1 MNTFQPTGR
10 GLSSSSSGHPDP
22 GAQTPVLP
30 NAQRGGSLGRSRLRA
45 PASLRQ
51 AARAA
56 IAMHAVS
63 PTVVAMDRPNVR
75 GAVKM
80 TGIAK
85 QFGTTSVLRGI
96 ELDIRAGEFIT
107 ILGPSGCGK
116 STLLRIIAGL
126 EPQSAGTVAIDG
138 VSMDGLAPDRRDI
151 AMVFQSYALYPH
163 LTVAE
168 NIAVPLRMRRLTRL
182 QRLPGAR
189 ALPAV
194 RRIGASIA
202 EAVQSVAATLRLESL
217 LGRKPAQLSGGQKQ
231 RVALARAMVRQP
243 KAFLM
248 DEPLSN
254 LDAELRVHMRA
265 EIAQLHRQL
274 GATFIYVTHDQA
286 EAMTMSDRVAV
297 ILEGELRQI
306 ASPGELYRD
315 PDDLRVAQFVGT
327 PRINVLPATATATG
341 IDVLGRP
348 IARPSGLAAGTTLQA
363 AVRPERLALAGT
375 GVPGRVVYRENLG
388 SDLFLHVA
396 VDGVPTP
403 VIVRCDSSVLETT
416 EIGASVA
423 LAIPSDAL
431 LLFDVDGRR
440 LRP

>member
-1 MNTFQPTGR
+1 MQ
-10 GLSSSSSGHPDP
+10 
-22 GAQTPVLP
+22 
-30 NAQRGGSLGRSRLRA
+30 
-45 PASLRQ
+45 
-51 AARAA
+51 
-56 IAMHAVS
+56 AVS
-63 PTVVAMDRPNVR
+63 PRVVGMNRPNPR

-85 QFGTTSVLRGI
+85 QFGATSVLRGI
-96 ELDIRAGEFIT
+96 DLDIRAGEFIT

-126 EPQSAGTVAIDG
+126 EPQSAGSVTIDG
-138 VSMDGLAPDRRDI
+138 VSMDGLPPDRRDI

-194 RRIGASIA
+194 RRIGASIGD
-202 EAVQSVAATLRLESL
+202 AVQAVAATLRLESL

-327 PRINVLPATATATG
+327 PRINVLPAVATAAG
-341 IDVLGRP
+341 IDVLGLP
-348 IARPSGLAAGTTLQA
+348 IARQSGLPVGRTLQA
-363 AVRPERLALAGT
+363 AVRPERLAVAGA
-375 GVPGRVVYRENLG
+375 GVPGRVAYRENLG

-396 VDGVPTP
+396 VDGASAP
-403 VIVRCDSSVLETT
+403 VIVRCDSSALDAT
-416 EIGASVA
+416 EIGTSLG
-423 LAIPSDAL
+423 LAIPPDAL
-431 LLFDVDGRR
+431 LLFDLDGRR

>member
-1 MNTFQPTGR
+1 MQ
-10 GLSSSSSGHPDP
+10 
-22 GAQTPVLP
+22 
-30 NAQRGGSLGRSRLRA
+30 
-45 PASLRQ
+45 
-51 AARAA
+51 
-56 IAMHAVS
+56 AVS
-63 PTVVAMDRPNVR
+63 PKVVGMNRPNPR
-75 GAVKM
+75 GAVTM
-80 TGIAK
+80 AGIAK
-85 QFGTTSVLRGI
+85 QFGATSVLRGI
-96 ELDIRAGEFIT
+96 DLDIRAGEFIT

-126 EPQSAGTVAIDG
+126 EPQSAGTVTIDG
-138 VSMDGLAPDRRDI
+138 MSMDGLPPDRRDI

-168 NIAVPLRMRRLTRL
+168 NIAVPLRMRRLSRL

-194 RRIGASIA
+194 RRIAASIG
-202 EAVQSVAATLRLESL
+202 EAVQSVAATLRLQSL
-217 LGRKPAQLSGGQKQ
+217 LARKPAQLSGGQKQ

-327 PRINVLPATATATG
+327 PRINVLPAVATAAG
-341 IDVLGRP
+341 IDLLGLT
-348 IARPSGLAAGTTLQA
+348 IARQSGLPVGTKLQA
-363 AVRPERLALAGT
+363 AVRPERLAVAGA

-396 VDGVPTP
+396 VDGVSAP
-403 VIVRCDSSVLETT
+403 VIVRCDSSALDAT
-416 EIGASVA
+416 EIGTSLG
-423 LAIPSDAL
+423 LAIPPDAL
-431 LLFDVDGRR
+431 LLFDLDGRR

>member
-1 MNTFQPTGR
+1 MQ
-10 GLSSSSSGHPDP
+10 
-22 GAQTPVLP
+22 
-30 NAQRGGSLGRSRLRA
+30 
-45 PASLRQ
+45 
-51 AARAA
+51 
-56 IAMHAVS
+56 AVS
-63 PTVVAMDRPNVR
+63 PKVVGMNRPNPR
-75 GAVKM
+75 GAVTM
-80 TGIAK
+80 AGIAK
-85 QFGTTSVLRGI
+85 QFGATSVLRGI
-96 ELDIRAGEFIT
+96 DLDIRAGEFIT

-126 EPQSAGTVAIDG
+126 EPQSAGTVTIDG
-138 VSMDGLAPDRRDI
+138 MSMDGLPPDRRDI

-168 NIAVPLRMRRLTRL
+168 NIAVPLRMRRLSRL

-194 RRIGASIA
+194 RRIAASIG
-202 EAVQSVAATLRLESL
+202 EAVQSVAATLRLQSL
-217 LGRKPAQLSGGQKQ
+217 LARKPAQLSGGQKQ

-327 PRINVLPATATATG
+327 PRINVLPAVATAAG
-341 IDVLGRP
+341 IDVLGLT
-348 IARPSGLAAGTTLQA
+348 IARQSGLPVGTKLQA
-363 AVRPERLALAGT
+363 AVRPERLAVAGA

-396 VDGVPTP
+396 VDGVSAP
-403 VIVRCDSSVLETT
+403 VIVRCDSSALDAT
-416 EIGASVA
+416 EIGTSLG
-423 LAIPSDAL
+423 LAIPPDAL
-431 LLFDVDGRR
+431 LLFDLDGRR

>member
-1 MNTFQPTGR
+1 MQ
-10 GLSSSSSGHPDP
+10 
-22 GAQTPVLP
+22 
-30 NAQRGGSLGRSRLRA
+30 
-45 PASLRQ
+45 
-51 AARAA
+51 
-56 IAMHAVS
+56 AVS
-63 PTVVAMDRPNVR
+63 PRVVGMNRPNPR
-75 GAVKM
+75 GAVTM
-80 TGIAK
+80 AGIAK
-85 QFGTTSVLRGI
+85 QFGATSVLRGI
-96 ELDIRAGEFIT
+96 DLDIRAGEFIT

-126 EPQSAGTVAIDG
+126 EPQSAGTVTIDG
-138 VSMDGLAPDRRDI
+138 VSMDGLPPDRRDI

-194 RRIGASIA
+194 RRIGASIGD
-202 EAVQSVAATLRLESL
+202 AVQAVAATLRLESL

-297 ILEGELRQI
+297 ILEGALRQI

-327 PRINVLPATATATG
+327 PRINVLPAVATSTG
-341 IDVLGRP
+341 IDVLGLPVTRQ
-348 IARPSGLAAGTTLQA
+348 SGLSTGTKLQA
-363 AVRPERLALAGT
+363 AIRPERLAVTIDKAAL
-375 GVPGRVVYRENLG
+375 PGQVVYRENLG

-396 VDGVPTP
+396 LDGAPAP
-403 VIVRCDSSVLETT
+403 VIVRCDSSALDST
-416 EIGASVA
+416 EIGAA
-423 LAIPSDAL
+423 LRVAIPAEAL
-431 LLFDVDGRR
+431 LLFDLEGRR
-440 LRP
+440 VRHHG

>member
-1 MNTFQPTGR
+1 MQ
-10 GLSSSSSGHPDP
+10 
-22 GAQTPVLP
+22 V
-30 NAQRGGSLGRSRLRA
+30 
-45 PASLRQ
+45 
-51 AARAA
+51 
-56 IAMHAVS
+56 VS
-63 PTVVAMDRPNVR
+63 PSVVGMNRPNPR
-75 GAVKM
+75 GAVRLA
-80 TGIAK
+80 GIAK
-85 QFGTTSVLRGI
+85 QFGATSVLRDI
-96 ELDIRAGEFIT
+96 DLDIRAGEFIT

-138 VSMDGLAPDRRDI
+138 VSMDGLPPDRRDI

-194 RRIGASIA
+194 RRVAASIS
-202 EAVQSVAATLRLESL
+202 EAVQAVAATLRLESL

-306 ASPGELYRD
+306 ASPSELYRD
-315 PDDLRVAQFVGT
+315 PDDLRVAHFVGT
-327 PRINVLPATATATG
+327 PRINVLPAVATAAG
-341 IDVLGRP
+341 IDVLGLP
-348 IARPSGLAAGTTLQA
+348 IARQSGLPVGTKLQA
-363 AVRPERLALAGT
+363 AVRPERLAVAGA
-375 GVPGRVVYRENLG
+375 GMQGRVIYRENLG
-388 SDLFLHVA
+388 SDLFLHVT
-396 VDGVPTP
+396 VDGASTP
-403 VIVRCDSSVLETT
+403 AIVRCDSSALDAT
-416 EIGASVA
+416 EIGTSLG
-423 LAIPSDAL
+423 LAIPPDAL
-431 LLFDVDGRR
+431 LLFDLDGRR

>member
-1 MNTFQPTGR
+1 MQAVNPKVMGIER
-10 GLSSSSSGHPDP
+10 P
-22 GAQTPVLP
+22 
-30 NAQRGGSLGRSRLRA
+30 A
-45 PASLRQ
+45 P
-51 AARAA
+51 
-56 IAMHAVS
+56 
-63 PTVVAMDRPNVR
+63 R
-75 GAVKM
+75 GAVSLAD
-80 TGIAK
+80 IAK
-85 QFGTTSVLRGI
+85 QFGATSVLRGI
-96 ELDIRAGEFIT
+96 DLDIQAGEFIT

-126 EPQSAGTVAIDG
+126 EPQSAGTVSIDG
-138 VSMDGLAPDRRDI
+138 ASMDGLPPDRRDI

-168 NIAVPLRMRRLTRL
+168 NIAVPLRMRRMTRL
-182 QRLPGAR
+182 QRLPGAGV
-189 ALPAV
+189 LPQA
-194 RRIGASIA
+194 RRIGAAIG
-202 EAVQSVAATLRLESL
+202 EAVRSVAATLRLESL
-217 LGRKPAQLSGGQKQ
+217 LDRKPAQLSGGQKQ

-327 PRINVLPATATATG
+327 PRINVLPAAATAAG
-341 IDVLGRP
+341 IDVLGLAL
-348 IARPSGLAAGTTLQA
+348 ARPSGLPVGTTLQA
-363 AVRPERLALAGT
+363 AIRPERLSITNDTSGL
-375 GVPGRVVYRENLG
+375 PGQVVYRENLG

-396 VDGVPTP
+396 IEGASAPT
-403 VIVRCDSSVLETT
+403 IVRCDASALDSTA
-416 EIGASVA
+416 IGAAVRVA
-423 LAIPSDAL
+423 MAAEHL
-431 LLFDVDGRR
+431 LLFDLEGRR
-440 LRP
+440 IGRHG

>member
-1 MNTFQPTGR
+1 M
-10 GLSSSSSGHPDP
+10 
-22 GAQTPVLP
+22 QT
-30 NAQRGGSLGRSRLRA
+30 
-45 PASLRQ
+45 
-51 AARAA
+51 
-56 IAMHAVS
+56 VS
-63 PTVVAMDRPNVR
+63 PSVVGMTRPNPR
-75 GAVKM
+75 GAVRLA
-80 TGIAK
+80 GIAK
-85 QFGTTSVLRGI
+85 QFGATSVLRDI
-96 ELDIRAGEFIT
+96 DLDIRAGEFIT

-126 EPQSAGTVAIDG
+126 EPQSAGTVTIDG
-138 VSMDGLAPDRRDI
+138 VSMDGLPPDRRDI

-194 RRIGASIA
+194 HRIGASIGD
-202 EAVQSVAATLRLESL
+202 AVQAVAATLRLESL

-297 ILEGELRQI
+297 ILEGALRQI

-327 PRINVLPATATATG
+327 PRINVLPAVATAAG
-341 IDVLGRP
+341 IDVLGTP
-348 IARPSGLAAGTTLQA
+348 IARHSGLPAGTRLQA
-363 AVRPERLALAGT
+363 AVRPERLTVTADMAGR
-375 GVPGRVVYRENLG
+375 PGQVVYRENLG

-396 VDGVPTP
+396 LDGAPAP
-403 VIVRCDSSVLETT
+403 AIVRCDSSALEST
-416 EIGASVA
+416 EIGTALRVA
-423 LAIPSDAL
+423 VPAEAV
-431 LLFDVDGRR
+431 LLFDLEGRR
-440 LRP
+440 IRHHG

>member
-1 MNTFQPTGR
+1 MQ
-10 GLSSSSSGHPDP
+10 
-22 GAQTPVLP
+22 
-30 NAQRGGSLGRSRLRA
+30 
-45 PASLRQ
+45 
-51 AARAA
+51 
-56 IAMHAVS
+56 AVS
-63 PTVVAMDRPNVR
+63 PSAVGMERPEPR
-75 GAVKM
+75 GAVRM

-85 QFGTTSVLRGI
+85 QFGATSVLRGI
-96 ELDIRAGEFIT
+96 DLDIRAGEFIT

-138 VSMDGLAPDRRDI
+138 VSMDGLPPDRRDI

-189 ALPAV
+189 TLPAV
-194 RRIGASIA
+194 RRIGSSIG
-202 EAVQSVAATLRLESL
+202 EAVQAVAATLRLESL

-327 PRINVLPATATATG
+327 PRINVLPAVATAAG
-341 IDVLGRP
+341 IDVLGLP
-348 IARPSGLAAGTTLQA
+348 IARQSGLPVGMKLQA
-363 AVRPERLALAGT
+363 AVRPERLAVAGP

-396 VDGVPTP
+396 VDGASTA
-403 VIVRCDSSVLETT
+403 VIVRCDSSALDVT
-416 EIGASVA
+416 EIGTSLR
-423 LAIPSDAL
+423 LAIPPDAL
-431 LLFDVDGRR
+431 LLFDLDGRR

>member
-1 MNTFQPTGR
+1 
-10 GLSSSSSGHPDP
+10 
-22 GAQTPVLP
+22 
-30 NAQRGGSLGRSRLRA
+30 
-45 PASLRQ
+45 
-51 AARAA
+51 
-56 IAMHAVS
+56 MHAVS
-63 PTVVAMDRPNVR
+63 PETVGITRPAPR
-75 GAVKM
+75 GAVKLS
-80 TGIAK
+80 GIAK
-85 QFGTTSVLRGI
+85 QFGATSVLRDI

-126 EPQSAGTVAIDG
+126 EPQTAGTVTIDG
-138 VSMDGLAPDRRDI
+138 AAMDGLAPDRRDI

-168 NIAVPLRMRRLTRL
+168 NIAVPLRMRRLSRL

-194 RRIGASIA
+194 RRIGRSIGD
-202 EAVQSVAATLRLESL
+202 AVQAVAATLRLESL
-217 LGRKPAQLSGGQKQ
+217 LNRKPAQLSGGQKQ

-297 ILEGELRQI
+297 ILEGQLRQI

-315 PDDLRVAQFVGT
+315 PDDLRVARFVGT
-327 PRINVLPATATATG
+327 PRINVLPATATEG
-341 IDVLGRP
+341 GLDVLGLKF
-348 IARPSGLAAGTTLQA
+348 AQPSGRAAGTKLQA
-363 AVRPERLALAGT
+363 AIRPERLAITRDGT
-375 GVPGRVVYRENLG
+375 GLSGRVVYRENLG

-396 VDGVPTP
+396 IDGAAAP
-403 VIVRCDSSVLETT
+403 VIVRCDSSALESTGIGTVL
-416 EIGASVA
+416 GVG
-423 LAIPSDAL
+423 IPAESP
-431 LLFDVDGRR
+431 LLFDLEGRR
-440 LRP
+440 VGRRG

>member
-1 MNTFQPTGR
+1 
-10 GLSSSSSGHPDP
+10 
-22 GAQTPVLP
+22 
-30 NAQRGGSLGRSRLRA
+30 
-45 PASLRQ
+45 
-51 AARAA
+51 
-56 IAMHAVS
+56 MHAVS
-63 PTVVAMDRPNVR
+63 TSAVGLQRPAPR
-75 GAVKM
+75 GAVRLA
-80 TGIAK
+80 GIAK

-96 ELDIRAGEFIT
+96 DLDIRAGEFIT

-126 EPQSAGTVAIDG
+126 ELQSTGTVAIDG
-138 VSMDGLAPDRRDI
+138 AAMDGLPPDRRDI

-182 QRLPGAR
+182 QRLPGA
-189 ALPAV
+189 ALLPGP
-194 RRIGASIA
+194 RRIGTSIA
-202 EAVQSVAATLRLESL
+202 EAVRAVAATLRLESL
-217 LGRKPAQLSGGQKQ
+217 LHRKPAQLSGGQKQ

-243 KAFLM
+243 RAFLM

-327 PRINVLPATATATG
+327 PRINVLPATATDTG
-341 IDVLGRP
+341 IDLMGLAV
-348 IARPSGLAAGTTLQA
+348 ARPSGLPSGTRLQA
-363 AVRPERLALAGT
+363 AIRPERLAVAVAG
-375 GVPGRVVYRENLG
+375 GLPGRVVYRENLG

-396 VDGVPTP
+396 VGGLPAP
-403 VIVRCDSSVLETT
+403 LIVRCDSAALETT
-416 EIGASVA
+416 DIGTSLA
-423 LAIPSDAL
+423 LAVPPEAM
-431 LLFDVDGRR
+431 LLFDLAGRR
-440 LRP
+440 IRP

>member
-1 MNTFQPTGR
+1 
-10 GLSSSSSGHPDP
+10 
-22 GAQTPVLP
+22 
-30 NAQRGGSLGRSRLRA
+30 
-45 PASLRQ
+45 
-51 AARAA
+51 
-56 IAMHAVS
+56 MHAVS
-63 PTVVAMDRPNVR
+63 PEILGTQRPAAR
-75 GAVKM
+75 GAVKLA
-80 TGIAK
+80 GIAK
-85 QFGTTSVLRGI
+85 QFGATSVLRGI
-96 ELDIRAGEFIT
+96 DLDIRAGEFIT

-126 EPQSAGTVAIDG
+126 EPQSAGSVAIDG
-138 VSMDGLAPDRRDI
+138 VSMDGLAPNRRDI

-194 RRIGASIA
+194 RHIGASIG
-202 EAVQSVAATLRLESL
+202 EAVQAVAAILRLESL
-217 LGRKPAQLSGGQKQ
+217 LNRKPAQLSGGQKQ

-327 PRINVLPATATATG
+327 PRINVLPAVATAGG
-341 IDVLGRP
+341 IDVLGVP
-348 IARPSGLAAGTTLQA
+348 IACPSGSTPGTRLQA
-363 AVRPERLALAGT
+363 AIRPERLSIAGN
-375 GVPGRVVYRENLG
+375 GPGLSGQVVYRENLG
-388 SDLFLHVA
+388 SDLFLHMA
-396 VDGVPTP
+396 VDGVAAP
-403 VIVRCDSSVLETT
+403 VIVRCDSSALDSTDIGTT
-416 EIGASVA
+416 LRVA
-423 LAIPSDAL
+423 LPAESL
-431 LLFDVDGRR
+431 LLFDLEGRR
-440 LRP
+440 IGRRG

>member
-1 MNTFQPTGR
+1 MLVVSP
-10 GLSSSSSGHPDP
+10 
-22 GAQTPVLP
+22 
-30 NAQRGGSLGRSRLRA
+30 
-45 PASLRQ
+45 
-51 AARAA
+51 RAA
-56 IAMHAVS
+56 GLE
-63 PTVVAMDRPNVR
+63 PTARS
-75 GAVKM
+75 GSITLA
-80 TGIAK
+80 GIAK
-85 QFGTTSVLRGI
+85 QFGATSVLRGI
-96 ELDIRAGEFIT
+96 DLDIRAGEFIT

-126 EPQSAGTVAIDG
+126 ETQTSGSVSIDG
-138 VSMDGLAPDRRDI
+138 HAVDGLAPDRRDI

-189 ALPAV
+189 ILPGV
-194 RRIGASIA
+194 GRIRTSIA
-202 EAVQSVAATLRLESL
+202 EAVQAVAAILRLESL
-217 LGRKPAQLSGGQKQ
+217 LQRKPAQLSGGQKQ

-274 GATFIYVTHDQA
+274 GATFVYVTHDQV

-297 ILEGELRQI
+297 ILGGALRQI
-306 ASPGELYRD
+306 ASPSVLYRD
-315 PDDLRVAQFVGT
+315 PDDLAVAQFVGT

-341 IDVLGRP
+341 LDILGSV
-348 IARPSGLAAGTTLQA
+348 IAATTGVPAGTKVQVA
-363 AVRPERLALAGT
+363 IRPERLSAQSGEGTVAG
-375 GVPGRVVYRENLG
+375 RLVYRENLG

-396 VDGVPTP
+396 PDGASGPL
-403 VIVRCDSSVLETT
+403 IVRCDPS
-416 EIGASVA
+416 A
-423 LAIPSDAL
+423 LASLSLGDRVSVGFSAEH
-431 LLFDVDGRR
+431 LLFFDLDGKRI
-440 LRP
+440 RPPKGHGSHG

>member
-1 MNTFQPTGR
+1 MLVET
-10 GLSSSSSGHPDP
+10 
-22 GAQTPVLP
+22 
-30 NAQRGGSLGRSRLRA
+30 
-45 PASLRQ
+45 Q
-51 AARAA
+51 A
-56 IAMHAVS
+56 
-63 PTVVAMDRPNVR
+63 R
-75 GAVKM
+75 GAVRIGGLAKRFGE
-80 TGIAK
+80 TTVLDGID
-85 QFGTTSVLRGI
+85 
-96 ELDIRAGEFIT
+96 LDIAAGEFVT

-116 STLLRIIAGL
+116 STLLRIVAGL
-126 EPQSAGTVAIDG
+126 ETESAGSVAIDG
-138 VSMDGLAPDRRDI
+138 APMGGLAPNARDI

-168 NIAVPLRMRRLTRL
+168 NIAVPLRMRQLTPV
-182 QRLPGAR
+182 QRLFGLTPR
-189 ALPAV
+189 AV
-194 RRIGASIA
+194 RRSIA
-202 EAVQSVAATLRLESL
+202 AEVQSVAAMLRIESL
-217 LGRKPAQLSGGQKQ
+217 LARKPAQLSGGQKQ
-231 RVALARAMVRQP
+231 RVALARAMVRRP
-243 KAFLM
+243 RVFLM

-348 IARPSGLAAGTTLQA
+348 IARPSGLPAGAKLQA
-363 AVRPERLALAGT
+363 AVRPEQLAVAGA

-396 VDGVPTP
+396 VDGVSTP
-403 VIVRCDSSVLETT
+403 VIVRCDSSALDTT
-416 EIGASVA
+416 EIGTSVA
-423 LAIPSDAL
+423 LTVPSDAL
-431 LLFDVDGRR
+431 LLFDLDGRR